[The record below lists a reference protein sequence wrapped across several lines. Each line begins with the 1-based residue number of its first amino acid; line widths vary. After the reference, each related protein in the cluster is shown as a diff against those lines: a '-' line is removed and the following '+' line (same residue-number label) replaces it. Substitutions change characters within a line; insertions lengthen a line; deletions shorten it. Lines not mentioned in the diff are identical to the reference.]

1 MNILKHILII
11 ITSIFIFTIPIISF
25 INYSTSDCS
34 ISNFWCIGDFLYT
47 YLLTSVLM
55 IRLVYP
61 FLIII
66 LFSITYN
73 YLFKKYFHRKNR
85 IIVSIFYALILLV
98 LGFSITVFL
107 LKENE
112 FKNLTIALIFIPTPL
127 IIGFIM
133 DKIMF
138 LSYKEYF
145 EDLSRE
151 NYN

>member
-1 MNILKHILII
+1 M
-11 ITSIFIFTIPIISF
+11 
-25 INYSTSDCS
+25 NYSISDCS

-55 IRLVYP
+55 IRLVFP

-66 LFSITYN
+66 LISITYN
-73 YLFKKYFHRKNR
+73 YLFKKNFHRKNR

-112 FKNLTIALIFIPTPL
+112 FRNHTTIALIFIPTPL
-127 IIGFIM
+127 IIGFII

>member
-1 MNILKHILII
+1 M
-11 ITSIFIFTIPIISF
+11 S
-25 INYSTSDCS
+25 YSTSDCS

-66 LFSITYN
+66 LFSIAYN

-98 LGFSITVFL
+98 LGFSINVFIL
-107 LKENE
+107 EENE
-112 FKNLTIALIFIPTPL
+112 FKNYTTIALIFIPTPL
-127 IIGFIM
+127 IIGFLM
-133 DKIMF
+133 DKIMY
-138 LSYKEYF
+138 LTHKEHF